1 MDTYPPQGVRDA
13 ACSMLNDPAILSEYF
28 VSQVLRRRHKGAIQL
43 HDARELID
51 DYLHVLCDGASN
63 DYDTAS
69 GSLMGRTKE

>member
-1 MDTYPPQGVRDA
+1 MDNYLSQGVRDA

-43 HDARELID
+43 HDARELIE
-51 DYLHVLCDGASN
+51 DYLHVLCEGGST

-69 GSLMGRTKE
+69 GSLLGRTKE